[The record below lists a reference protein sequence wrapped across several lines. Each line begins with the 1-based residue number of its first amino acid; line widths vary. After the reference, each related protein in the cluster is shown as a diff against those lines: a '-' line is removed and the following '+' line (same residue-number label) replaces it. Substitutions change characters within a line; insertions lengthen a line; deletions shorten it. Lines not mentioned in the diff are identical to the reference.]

1 MTGED
6 LIRQVVRETVAEVLS
21 ESVDSYGEYGDT
33 ITIHS
38 VDEALDAYNEGVI
51 SEEDLNNY
59 LGLDE

>member
-1 MTGED
+1 MSGEE

-21 ESVDSYGEYGDT
+21 ESVDSYGECGNT

-51 SEEDLNNY
+51 SEEDLDNY
-59 LGLDE
+59 LGLDD